1 MHSNHADTVN
11 NTVKKLT
18 ALGLFIWSI
27 CALFYGFEYF
37 VRSSTNAL
45 ALSLRNDYGFDS
57 STIAI
62 LGSAFYLSYVISQIP
77 AGLLVDR
84 FGVKRIMVCST
95 FLFTVAMFMF
105 SLSHNPIVMILA
117 RVIAGFAG
125 GFGIL
130 CALKSLSLWLPDRLF
145 SMFVGFTQ
153 FSCYAGGALSAL
165 PLVLFLDHYT
175 VSEVFFVVAIIS
187 LVLFLVSALFIRK
200 HPSMDR
206 KRHLIH
212 QETVWQQILALGK
225 MVKNRQLLLNG
236 LYFFTIYGTT
246 VVFADL
252 WGISYLSSVHHITE
266 AQAAFACSLI
276 FISVAIS
283 SPIWGT
289 LATIIN
295 KDKVLL
301 VWAPIIGFVV
311 VLLLI
316 YVDLNVY
323 FIYLLCFLFGAMQ
336 SAHVLNFSMIK
347 GHVHDKQLGVGIAFI
362 NLFLPLSGAVLQP
375 LSGFLLQLFKGSHG
389 LHQAYQYM
397 MVLIPVLMLLSF
409 VIAFFF
415 KEVRTKDITL

>member
-1 MHSNHADTVN
+1 MHSDHSNAVN
-11 NTVKKLT
+11 NTFKKLT

-27 CALFYGFEYF
+27 CAFFYGFEYF

-45 ALSLRNDYGFDS
+45 ALSLREDYGFNS

-95 FLFTVAMFMF
+95 FLFTVAMLMF
-105 SLSHNPIVMILA
+105 SLSHNSIVMILA

-125 GFGIL
+125 GFAFI
-130 CALKSLSLWLPDRLF
+130 CALKAISLWLPDRLF
-145 SMFVGFTQ
+145 SMFVGLTQ
-153 FSCYAGGALSAL
+153 FCCYAGGAMSAL
-165 PLVLFLDHYT
+165 PLVMLLGHYRISSIFLIVTTISLILFL
-175 VSEVFFVVAIIS
+175 AS
-187 LVLFLVSALFIRK
+187 LLFMRK
-200 HPSMDR
+200 HPTMDKQQHFVHQASLWLQLVSM
-206 KRHLIH
+206 L
-212 QETVWQQILALGK
+212 K
-225 MVKNRQLLLNG
+225 MLKNKQLLYNG
-236 LYFFTIYGTT
+236 LYCFTIYGTT
-246 VVFADL
+246 VIFADL

-283 SPIWGT
+283 SPVWGT

-295 KDKVLL
+295 KDKIFL

-323 FIYLLCFLFGAMQ
+323 LIYLLCFLFGTVQ
-336 SAHVLNFSMIK
+336 SGHVLNFSMIK
-347 GHVHDKQLGVGIAFI
+347 GHVSDKQLGVGIAFI
-362 NLFLPLSGAVLQP
+362 NLFIPLSGALLQP
-375 LSGFLLQLFKGSHG
+375 LSGFLLQLLRGSHG

-397 MVLIPVLMLLSF
+397 MILIPVLMLLSF
-409 VIAFFF
+409 VIALFF
-415 KEVRTKDITL
+415 KEVRAKDITL